1 MQHFQTRAPHLL
13 NASTNLVGFSF
24 ILLTSLKLFS
34 LAGTSFVSQLVAV
47 VVVCFIL
54 CSFFSFLSLRT
65 PSEKLTRRFELI
77 ADYIFVTA
85 LTLLLA
91 VCLLLTLSY

>member
-1 MQHFQTRAPHLL
+1 MQPIPTKAPHVL

-24 ILLTSLKLFS
+24 ILLTSLKLFA
-34 LAGTSFVSQLVAV
+34 LARTSFISQLVTV
-47 VVVCFIL
+47 VVVAFIL

-65 PSEKLTRRFELI
+65 PSEKLTRRYELI

-85 LTLLLA
+85 LVLLLA
-91 VCLLLTLSY
+91 VCLLLTLSF